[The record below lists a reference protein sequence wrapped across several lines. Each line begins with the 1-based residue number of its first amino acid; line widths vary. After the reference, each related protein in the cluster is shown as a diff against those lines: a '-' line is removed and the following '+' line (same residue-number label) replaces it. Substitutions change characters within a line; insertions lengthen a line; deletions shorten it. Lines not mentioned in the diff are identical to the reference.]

1 MNRGARA
8 VQAVVMIDEDGG
20 AAMPEREAD
29 AGTGSDTDDGVQTPE
44 RRAADLGPGNEGTST
59 ELKTTATEE
68 AGEEGAAGSVQTKR
82 AGARSCFLAVRT
94 QEAAA
99 LKGTVE
105 EGH

>member
-1 MNRGARA
+1 
-8 VQAVVMIDEDGG
+8 MIDEDES

-29 AGTGSDTDDGVQTPE
+29 VGTGSDTDDDVQISE
-44 RRAADLGPGNEGTST
+44 RGAVNLGPGNEGTST
-59 ELKTTATEE
+59 EPKTTATEE

-82 AGARSCFLAVRT
+82 AGVRGYSPAART
-94 QEAAA
+94 QEVVA

>member
-29 AGTGSDTDDGVQTPE
+29 AGTGSDTDDDVQTPE

-68 AGEEGAAGSVQTKR
+68 AGEAGSVQTKR
-82 AGARSCFLAVRT
+82 AGVRSCSLAART